1 MATNLFHLTNVVKTS
16 LNLNRTTRRVA
27 LIGLFISLAIGN
39 AWAGHGGPHYGNAQ
53 AKVST
58 NSTGKGQVYAG
69 LATTNSP
76 SWNNT
81 ESTSATYDC
90 STNNNTDSYTA
101 YFYAQVT
108 ANGYYFKGWSTSD
121 DGTIVTGSN
130 TSPWSTTLSTDGTSI
145 RYAIF
150 SAIPITATNATK
162 SETDPTAVRTW
173 TQTFTHTGG
182 DATADFSNAE
192 IVSKSGG
199 GVWTHVSTV
208 YTNSTTVTVTYTYSG
223 NRTSVKNKDG
233 NRTDVA
239 ELTLYNADKATHA
252 TSTITVNYPELTID
266 AIDSK
271 DDLSPVSSTTKYT
284 GTATFSVSNA
294 DAIEDFNW
302 SIVKAS
308 GEGTWAIEGTPTYSG
323 GTVTINYSY
332 TGNGSYAVR
341 NNSATLTL
349 SSAPGTALTTQS
361 KSTTINAN
369 YSALSISAGSAAD
382 LTPTK
387 PSTTYSGTATFPVR
401 FADGKD
407 DFETSIIGTGVGSW
421 AITSHTF
428 ARDGEDDSKGTI
440 TVNFTYTTA
449 DTYGDAAARTNSAVV
464 TLQKAGDS
472 SVKQTVTVNANLPAI
487 TFGAGDDTGV
497 YPSEVNV
504 TEQGTVTIPVQY
516 ADGLSDFT
524 TPSITGATGG
534 TFAFV
539 DFDYEANASDV
550 SQGTITVHYT
560 YTGSAVGVNTATLT
574 VSATIGASQTVTLNA
589 NILPPSDHDAS
600 VTTAGGAT
608 TEYEH
613 WADAFTAANGSDGC
627 TIKLLR
633 SVSDVNTT
641 QTITKTMTIDL
652 NGYTLSGTGA
662 TFKIGSTTYYGLFYI
677 STANKTLTIND
688 SRSGGKIKVL
698 RNIGTA
704 RLYGITAN
712 SANIILNKGTIDV
725 ENPHVYTSAT
735 ADKSVSSCPIFVTT
749 KATFTMN
756 GGELISTAGRNA
768 FGVLANGTTVD
779 ANRSVVT
786 IEGGTISAYAPV
798 YAYGIYSYGLVNV
811 NGGVI
816 NATTKA
822 LYGATGGAYAYAV
835 SMVGSANATT
845 ASNYWGTLNMTGGT
859 LNATAA
865 TSDARGVYLW
875 GSSAHIAEAVDGT
888 HSNKACSQA
897 TITGGNI
904 NVQSDTLS
912 SYGVYVTG
920 SYNSRTNEVYPT
932 SIKNCTIKA
941 KRVKGGSGTPIGVFG
956 YAAVAE
962 KTAAKYQCE
971 IEMDN
976 VTIEST
982 CDAGGNAYGVQ
993 INGGSRNIPEPAS
1006 TGVYPGN
1013 YYVQSHATIKNC
1025 DITAKSPSSSV
1036 GIYCLGLIDFSNTKV
1051 YSETTSTDNAYGVIV
1066 AASAAVQPERCFGG
1080 VFTMTSGTIEAKA
1093 ARDAAYGIQV
1103 RGSNSGYVASATD
1116 GSITNKAA
1124 GQCLVSGG
1132 TITVRAERNNSYGVY
1147 SYASHDSRTSE
1158 DVISV
1163 VRNATITSTAKNTYA
1178 YGVRAHV
1185 TADDKKTGA
1194 MLCGNLTLY
1203 NNTVT
1208 AKTEDA
1214 NEAYG
1219 VIAASNEISIT
1230 STSSGYYK
1238 GKYIGAGKITVYSGS
1253 YTAESATTGAY
1264 AACAASQRVNGT
1276 DTVRTQM
1283 IIYNGTFTAT
1293 AGTSTARAISTNGN
1307 TAVNNGT
1314 FTATAGTT
1322 TAVAVWVGTGI
1333 CAISGGSFTANATT
1347 TTAYGFRLET
1357 ATGRGII
1364 QGGTFTATS
1373 NKNTATGLSQVN
1385 ATNLEVTGGTFKGV
1399 VTGDSI
1405 FAATSDINAHGVY
1418 IESGTCVANI
1428 SNATIEAYLPS
1439 NLTNTVYGVRC
1450 AGTLTMNNCTITADT
1465 KRNIA
1470 YGLKQWNGKPATIKD
1485 CAFNVTASFA
1495 TTYGIHIDSNNTSVD
1510 VENCTFTADS
1520 RYATAYGVYLNNGIL
1535 NASGTT
1541 FDVTTHQDTI
1551 TIAGSESYTR
1561 GIWVNTGKT
1570 ANVSDCYINATVANS
1585 KGKNAWCFYNQG
1597 NLMIDGGEYIAK
1609 SGNTQGYA
1617 IYAHT
1622 NSTYTKVYGGKF
1634 KGTSTSGTAGS
1645 IFNTSTKG
1653 KTLLYGGIYNTNE
1666 NLSTFVADDYQ
1677 VTNLASTRDE
1687 YKAPNNYRYEILPND
1702 MNINYVCQIG
1712 SNKYK
1717 TLEEALQVIS
1727 SGQTVYMLENY
1738 TLPAGTYTLPSGAT
1752 LLVPYKSGSGAGAS
1766 TAIGKTASRT
1776 TDDIAGRTAF
1786 KKLTF
1791 ASGVRFTCNGIIEVS
1806 ARQKASGGANTGQVQ
1821 GPYGQIVL
1829 QEGARIDLESGAK
1842 IQAWGYITGKGEIVA
1857 KNGSEVRELFV
1868 LGDWKG
1874 GAQGYALYGDSRK
1887 MFPIT
1892 HYFYQNIEC
1901 PLYYKAG
1908 AKGYGATAIYAS
1920 SSTYKVDDVKVIG
1933 TESDFLFKMT
1943 ATDASSDQWVKKEY
1957 IPAKDSM
1964 VYTMNSGAT
1973 LSSITL
1979 SLAGN
1984 SFSSSEYVLPIAS
1997 NMEIVLHEGTSTIAE
2012 NTFFSPGSKLIV
2024 DKLGTCAISKN
2035 VYFYDSE
2042 DFTYPKDPNHTDYTS
2057 YSKLW
2062 AIGYSPSWTKNP
2074 RSLVPVDAQM
2084 FVHGKVAVAG
2094 QLYTTEHGSNI
2105 HSTVADAGTITYSTA
2120 ATTGTSTLNQHT
2132 SGSGSGFSGNAYSV
2146 AHTCT
2151 AAQLCDEDGTFH
2163 ATAGTT
2169 TSQEWVYMLYDSDD
2183 GRGEVPQWV
2192 KITKTNDCF
2201 TVINDKYFAHPS
2213 DYVEVAA
2220 NASDHAYHDAAH
2232 SEGAEGCRYFIYTNA
2247 STSSASC
2254 TWWECGAPVVISG
2267 TTYYI
2272 ANQERFDNFGTYYY
2286 YDSGTSYWKAKTTTI
2301 NWKNYDGSW
2310 LKMKNSSNQSVNAT
2324 YTMNFNNQPIW
2335 VGTPNPTRSSSDA
2348 NYYYVWTGWD
2358 TSTGNTGAA
2367 QYGLADGDLPLTNAD
2382 EITYYAHFDQK
2393 YYQYNI
2399 TFKNADGSII
2409 ESKLCNKG
2417 SLPVCSVTPTK
2428 APSVSEIFTFNNTW
2442 TPALQV
2448 VSGTAEYTANYTAS
2462 PRPYT
2467 ITFYNYDGK
2476 SVLESKEV
2484 NFGEVPEYTG
2494 STPTK
2499 PDDAMS
2505 SYTFTGWNKELVAVS
2520 GDASYIATFSSSK
2533 FIYHITFVTQY
2544 GDELGAQ
2551 DLEYGE
2557 MPTFAGTPTKEATEQ
2572 YTYTFAGWDPPFAIA
2587 TEPATYTALFSE
2599 TLRTYALTISATP
2612 AGYGSVSATSVA
2624 DVAYGST
2631 LTTDGAS
2638 LKVNGVVVC
2647 TATPASSDAQYTYT
2661 FKRWN
2666 NVPATVSGNVTNIQ
2680 AEFERSVNTYA
2691 LTIAAT
2697 PVGYGSVSTTSV
2709 ADVAYGSTLTTDGAS
2724 LKVNGVVVCTATP
2737 ASSDA
2742 QYTYTFKRWNNV
2754 PATVSGNVTNIQAEF
2769 ERTTNAYTLTW
2780 ETDGDALTGTY
2791 TNGLVP
2797 YGTTIVKP
2805 ADPTRTGYTFA
2816 GWSDGSSVVTPT
2828 TMPAANTTYTATWTC
2843 VSPTPSITSDK
2854 WDFCAGETMTLSVSG
2869 SDIAADAAYQWQK
2882 WNGSSWDNIAGETS
2896 DSYSTT
2902 MAFGK
2907 AGQYRCTVTN
2917 GSCTTPS
2924 DGVWVRVWQLHLGD
2938 DDIDFTNTGAGTGH
2952 NTTVPLSADTH
2963 YEFKLK
2969 DNTGGWF
2976 GLNSKTVETTT
2987 EAFALNG
2994 TGANVNVTAG
3004 MTGNYTFTINYS
3016 DKNNPTIAITYP
3028 TANQTAGYDIYFDKS
3043 VITDWTSESASDI
3056 YLRIGKPSHNKNNV
3070 TDSKTWSLVPGT
3082 DRFYTIKTLAY
3093 DGFEAWQIANN
3104 ASWTGEG
3111 KSIYLVNTGDSYAIT
3126 KATNFQKYAVDAS
3139 GVTIVPTTSNNTENG
3154 CNYWNVAVTEGMLTH
3169 TATITTP
3176 TNGTITIANAAQ
3188 SLSATATTAGIPHRT
3203 ILTITATPNSGYR
3216 CTSLTVNG
3224 AEFTSGNTFI
3234 LAADATIAATFEV
3247 AETGFYVDIV
3257 DVDNEHSKL
3266 TLNVAGW
3273 AAAGWPYTI
3282 NGTAYGKDADANPT
3296 NHREDDRTL
3305 IIPYT
3310 GEAGSNFTLTVTRK
3324 QGQTV
3329 SLHTY
3334 IIPREVTSNT
3344 DISTL
3349 PENQVLFVKGA
3360 TLTVDDAATM
3370 KNIYVA
3376 QDAKL
3381 EVEYGI
3387 TLTADTV
3394 FLRTTP
3400 WAAAQLDNSGTIDA
3414 QVCYTRI
3421 IKSSSQ
3427 YYQFGL
3433 PLSCTLSSVRLS
3445 DGTSVNYGSAWL
3457 LRSYSEYLRAT
3468 TGEGNN
3474 WETLDGE
3481 TIDACV
3487 GYEMFSA
3494 FDYYREFYFPVNL
3507 SGLTDK
3513 VAVSHTEGNND
3524 SHEGWNIVVSPLT
3537 RNYDNSGADPV
3548 EGLKISK
3555 LQEDGSYDQDIHT
3568 TIEAAV
3574 PFSYQAATEGYLYFD
3589 KTPLTQKLS
3598 APRRMTEQEET
3609 KETEWLHLFLSDAD
3623 GRGDKTSIFVHPTRF
3638 ADTYETGIDVA
3649 KQSFEASRA
3658 LIYSTHA
3665 YGEMAFAGVSD
3676 ELLEKGIPLTLYSPA
3691 EQKLT
3696 ISMRENR
3703 WLDRMAFVWL
3713 IDKETGART
3722 DLLMNDYRFI
3732 APQGTT
3738 TGRFFIQGQF
3748 FAPQVATDIQNTQSD
3763 DQPGNV
3769 ARKLLIDQKIYIQVN
3784 GKLYDT
3790 TGKLVIDK

>member
-1 MATNLFHLTNVVKTS
+1 MRTNFVQTFRMSANRFS
-16 LNLNRTTRRVA
+16 LNRTAMRVA
-27 LIGLFISLAIGN
+27 LISLFISLGIGS
-39 AWAGHGGPHYGNAQ
+39 AWAGHGGPHYGTAVANVA
-53 AKVST
+53 ST
-58 NSTGKGQVYAG
+58 STGKGQVYAG

-76 SWNNT
+76 SWNDT
-81 ESTSATYDC
+81 KSSSATWKC
-90 STNNNTDSYTA
+90 SDHSNTDNFTA
-101 YFYAQVT
+101 YFYARVT
-108 ANGYYFKGWSTSD
+108 ANGYYFSGWSQT
-121 DGTIVTGSN
+121 DGGSIVNGSN
-130 TSPWSTTLSTDGTSI
+130 SSPWQVPLSASSTTSPGSI
-145 RYAIF
+145 NRYANF
-150 SAIPITATNATK
+150 PAIPITATNTTK

-271 DDLSPVSSTTKYT
+271 DDLSPISSTQKYT
-284 GTATFSVSNA
+284 GTATFSVSNV

-369 YSALSISAGSAAD
+369 YSALNILSGSAAD

-387 PSTTYSGTATFPVR
+387 PSTTYSGSAMFPVR

-449 DTYGDAAARTNSAVV
+449 DTYGNAAARINSAVV
-464 TLQKAGDS
+464 TLQKNGDA
-472 SVKQTVTVNANLPAI
+472 SVKQTVSVNANLPVI

-497 YPSEVNV
+497 YPSEVGA
-504 TEQGTVTIPVQY
+504 EGAGTVTIPVQY
-516 ADGLSDFT
+516 ADGLTDFT

-539 DFDYEANASDV
+539 DFDYAAGSDV

-560 YTGSAVGVNTATLT
+560 YTGSAIGANTATLT
-574 VSATIGASQTVTLNA
+574 VATTSGASQTVTLNA
-589 NILPPSDHDAS
+589 NILPPSDNDAL
-600 VTTAGGAT
+600 VTAAGFEQ
-608 TEYEH
+608 EYEH
-613 WADAFTAANGSDGC
+613 WSDAFAKANTLTNP

-633 SVSDVNTT
+633 SVSDVNTL
-641 QTITKTMTIDL
+641 QTITKSMTIDL
-652 NGYTLSGTGA
+652 NGYTLTGTGA
-662 TFKIGSTTYYGLFYI
+662 KQTISSSNYYTLFYI
-677 STANKTLTIND
+677 GTNGVTLTIND
-688 SRSGGKIKVL
+688 TRSGGKIRSVRDLNARQYAVL
-698 RNIGTA
+698 AHNGGRIV
-704 RLYGITAN
+704 
-712 SANIILNKGTIDV
+712 LNKGLIEA
-725 ENPHVYTSAT
+725 ENTGIYDASSK
-735 ADKSVSSCPIFVTT
+735 KSVSACAVYVRA
-749 KATFTMN
+749 KCTFTMN
-756 GGELISTAGRNA
+756 GGELLATACRNA
-768 FGVLANGTTVD
+768 FGILADGNATD
-779 ANRSVVT
+779 ANRSVIT
-786 IEGGTISAYAPV
+786 IEGGTISAYGA
-798 YAYGIYSYGLVNV
+798 YAVYGIYSYGLANI
-811 NGGVI
+811 NGGTI
-816 NATTKA
+816 NAETRTTNGIA
-822 LYGATGGAYAYAV
+822 GTSVAYAV
-835 SMVGSANATT
+835 SMIGSASATT

-904 NVQSDTLS
+904 NVQCDTLS

-941 KRVKGGSGTPIGVFG
+941 KRVKGGGGTPIGVYG
-956 YAAVAE
+956 YAAVAD
-962 KTAAKYQCE
+962 KTAAMYQCE

-1006 TGVYPGN
+1006 SGVYPGN

-1036 GIYCLGLIDFSNTKV
+1036 GIYCLGLIDYSNTKV
-1051 YSETTSTDNAYGVIV
+1051 YSEATSTDNAYGVIV

-1238 GKYIGAGKITVYSGS
+1238 GKYIGAGKITVYSGT
-1253 YTAESATTGAY
+1253 YKAESATTGAY
-1264 AACAASQRVNGT
+1264 AACAASERVNGT
-1276 DTVRTQM
+1276 DTVRPQM
-1283 IIYNGTFTAT
+1283 IIYNGTFTAN
-1293 AGTSTARAISTNGN
+1293 AGTSTARALTTNGN

-1314 FTATAGTT
+1314 FTATAETS
-1322 TAVAVWVGTGI
+1322 TAIAAWAGTGI
-1333 CAISGGSFTANATT
+1333 CAIRNGSFTAYAKEN
-1347 TTAYGFRLET
+1347 TAYGLHQNGAKGKTMILGGTFMAT
-1357 ATGRGII
+1357 ADSLTAAGIRVEGANA
-1364 QGGTFTATS
+1364 QCDVTGGTFTAAVG
-1373 NKNTATGLSQVN
+1373 KNIKVAKTVNAYGIITGTATNVLNIAN
-1385 ATNLEVTGGTFKGV
+1385 ATFNVST
-1399 VTGDSI
+1399 
-1405 FAATSDINAHGVY
+1405 
-1418 IESGTCVANI
+1418 AN
-1428 SNATIEAYLPS
+1428 NMCNYA
-1439 NLTNTVYGVRC
+1439 YGVSNV
-1450 AGTLTMNNCTITADT
+1450 GTLTLNNCTFNVES
-1465 KRNIA
+1465 KRNYGYGITTTNA
-1470 YGLKQWNGKPATIKD
+1470 IDVKDCTFDVKAGFGITYGLYL
-1485 CAFNVTASFA
+1485 NVASKNF
-1495 TTYGIHIDSNNTSVD
+1495 DVSNS
-1510 VENCTFTADS
+1510 TFTVDS

-1541 FDVTTHQDTI
+1541 FDVTAHQDTI
-1551 TIAGSESYTR
+1551 TVAGTEATVR

-1570 ANVSDCYINATVANS
+1570 ANVTDCYINATVANS

-1597 NLMIDGGEYIAK
+1597 NLMIEGGEYIAK

-1622 NSTYTKVYGGKF
+1622 SSTYTKVYGGKF

-1645 IFNTSTKG
+1645 VFNTATAG

-1666 NLSTFVADDYQ
+1666 NLNTFVAEDYQ
-1677 VTNLASTRDE
+1677 VTALATTRDE

-1712 SNKYK
+1712 STKYK
-1717 TLEEALQVIS
+1717 TLEEALQVIT

-1752 LLVPYKSGSGAGAS
+1752 LFVPYKTGSGAGAT
-1766 TAIGKTASRT
+1766 TAKGT
-1776 TDDIAGRTAF
+1776 TVTRNTTSPTGRKAF

-1791 ASGVRFTCNGIIEVS
+1791 ASGVRFTCAGTIEVGGE
-1806 ARQKASGGANTGQVQ
+1806 QYSGGGSNTGCVQ
-1821 GPYGQIVL
+1821 GPYGQIVM
-1829 QEGARIDLESGAK
+1829 QEGARLDIESGAK

-1887 MFPIT
+1887 IFPIT

-1908 AKGYGATAIYAS
+1908 AKGYGATAVYAS
-1920 SSTYKVDDVKVIG
+1920 SQTYSINDVKVIG

-1964 VYTMNSGAT
+1964 VYTLNSGAT

-1979 SLAGN
+1979 SLAGR
-1984 SFSSSEYVLPIAS
+1984 SFSSSNYVLPIAS

-2286 YDSGTSYWKAKTTTI
+2286 YDSGTSYWKPKTTTI

-2335 VGTPNPTRSSSDA
+2335 TGTPNPSRTSSDA

-2358 TSTGNTGAA
+2358 TFTGNTGEA
-2367 QYGLADGDLPLTNAD
+2367 QYGLADGDLPLTDAD

-2399 TFKNADGSII
+2399 TFKNADGAVI

-2417 SLPVCSVTPTK
+2417 SLPTCSVTPTK
-2428 APSVSEIFTFNNTW
+2428 APSVSEVFEFNGTW
-2442 TPALQV
+2442 TPALQP
-2448 VSGTAEYTANYTAS
+2448 VSGVAEYTANYSSS

-2476 SVLESKEV
+2476 TILESKEV
-2484 NFGEVPEYTG
+2484 NYGDVPEYTG
-2494 STPTK
+2494 GTPTK
-2499 PDDAMS
+2499 PSDVMS
-2505 SYTFTGWNKELVAVS
+2505 SYTFAGWNKELVAVS
-2520 GDASYIATFSSSK
+2520 GEASYTAVFTSTAFTFA
-2533 FIYHITFVTQY
+2533 ITWVD
-2544 GDELGAQ
+2544 GDGNTLKTDQ
-2551 DLEYGE
+2551 VEYGQT
-2557 MPTFAGTPTKEATEQ
+2557 PVYSGSTPTKTADEC
-2572 YTYTFAGWDPPFAIA
+2572 YTYTFNSNWLPAIVTV
-2587 TEPATYTALFSE
+2587 TEPATYTAQF
-2599 TLRTYALTISATP
+2599 
-2612 AGYGSVSATSVA
+2612 
-2624 DVAYGST
+2624 
-2631 LTTDGAS
+2631 
-2638 LKVNGVVVC
+2638 
-2647 TATPASSDAQYTYT
+2647 DAAI
-2661 FKRWN
+2661 K
-2666 NVPATVSGNVTNIQ
+2666 
-2680 AEFERSVNTYA
+2680 E
-2691 LTIAAT
+2691 
-2697 PVGYGSVSTTSV
+2697 
-2709 ADVAYGSTLTTDGAS
+2709 
-2724 LKVNGVVVCTATP
+2724 
-2737 ASSDA
+2737 
-2742 QYTYTFKRWNNV
+2742 
-2754 PATVSGNVTNIQAEF
+2754 
-2769 ERTTNAYTLTW
+2769 
-2780 ETDGDALTGTY
+2780 
-2791 TNGLVP
+2791 
-2797 YGTTIVKP
+2797 
-2805 ADPTRTGYTFA
+2805 
-2816 GWSDGSSVVTPT
+2816 
-2828 TMPAANTTYTATWTC
+2828 
-2843 VSPTPSITSDK
+2843 
-2854 WDFCAGETMTLSVSG
+2854 SG
-2869 SDIAADAAYQWQK
+2869 S
-2882 WNGSSWDNIAGETS
+2882 
-2896 DSYSTT
+2896 
-2902 MAFGK
+2902 
-2907 AGQYRCTVTN
+2907 
-2917 GSCTTPS
+2917 
-2924 DGVWVRVWQLHLGD
+2924 
-2938 DDIDFTNTGAGTGH
+2938 
-2952 NTTVPLSADTH
+2952 
-2963 YEFKLK
+2963 
-2969 DNTGGWF
+2969 
-2976 GLNSKTVETTT
+2976 
-2987 EAFALNG
+2987 
-2994 TGANVNVTAG
+2994 
-3004 MTGNYTFTINYS
+3004 
-3016 DKNNPTIAITYP
+3016 
-3028 TANQTAGYDIYFDKS
+3028 
-3043 VITDWTSESASDI
+3043 
-3056 YLRIGKPSHNKNNV
+3056 
-3070 TDSKTWSLVPGT
+3070 
-3082 DRFYTIKTLAY
+3082 
-3093 DGFEAWQIANN
+3093 
-3104 ASWTGEG
+3104 
-3111 KSIYLVNTGDSYAIT
+3111 
-3126 KATNFQKYAVDAS
+3126 
-3139 GVTIVPTTSNNTENG
+3139 
-3154 CNYWNVAVTEGMLTH
+3154 
-3169 TATITTP
+3169 
-3176 TNGTITIANAAQ
+3176 
-3188 SLSATATTAGIPHRT
+3188 
-3203 ILTITATPNSGYR
+3203 
-3216 CTSLTVNG
+3216 
-3224 AEFTSGNTFI
+3224 
-3234 LAADATIAATFEV
+3234 
-3247 AETGFYVDIV
+3247 YVDIV
-3257 DVDNEHSKL
+3257 DVVNTDETEGTL
-3266 TLNVAGW
+3266 TLNVTGW
-3273 AAAGWPYTI
+3273 GSSGWPYYV
-3282 NGTAYGKDADANPT
+3282 NGEAYGQKSTSGQAKY
-3296 NHREDDRTL
+3296 REEDRTL

-3310 GEAGSNFTLTVTRK
+3310 GKPGDNFLITVRKTSVGGTIVSNH
-3324 QGQTV
+3324 
-3329 SLHTY
+3329 SY
-3334 IIPREVTSNT
+3334 IIPREVKSNT
-3344 DISTL
+3344 NISVIA
-3349 PENQVLFVKGA
+3349 EKDSVLFIKNAA
-3360 TLTVDDAATM
+3360 TLTIDASAKK
-3370 KNIYVA
+3370 KNIYVYA
-3376 QDAKL
+3376 DAKL
-3381 EVEYGI
+3381 VINENK

-3394 FLRTTP
+3394 FLRTTTTD
-3400 WAAAQLDNSGTIDA
+3400 AAEMKNLGTLSAQLY
-3414 QVCYTRI
+3414 YTRI
-3421 IKSSSQ
+3421 IKDKSQ
-3427 YYQFGL
+3427 YYLFGL
-3433 PLSCTLSSVRLS
+3433 PYDCPLSSVKLS
-3445 DGTSVNYGSAWL
+3445 DGSQVAYNSAWL
-3457 LRSYSEYLRAT
+3457 LRSYSESNRANY
-3468 TGEGNN
+3468 GSGDN
-3474 WETLDGE
+3474 WVNLAAGG
-3481 TIDACV
+3481 TIRGGV

-3494 FDYYREFYFPVNL
+3494 YGYYREFYFPVTPTNNK
-3507 SGLTDK
+3507 T
-3513 VAVSHTEGNND
+3513 VEVSYTANGTAGENHR
-3524 SHEGWNIVVSPLT
+3524 GWNIITSPLT
-3537 RNYDNSGADPV
+3537 ATCEKPV
-3548 EGLKISK
+3548 EPEGFSVCWL
-3555 LQEDGSYDQDIHT
+3555 EDGNVWGIQEQPTSIPP
-3568 TIEAAV
+3568 AK
-3574 PFSYQAATEGYLYFD
+3574 PFAYQAYEN
-3589 KTPLTQKLS
+3589 QEVLS
-3598 APRRMTEQEET
+3598 FLGANIILAPRRVPAAEEPT
-3609 KETEWLHLFLSDAD
+3609 QIQWIHLDVLDAN
-3623 GRGDKTSIFVHPTRF
+3623 RVGDQTSIYVHPTRY
-3638 ADTYETGIDVA
+3638 DQVYQGGIDVA
-3649 KQSFEASRA
+3649 KQSLTASRA
-3658 LIYSTHA
+3658 ILYSSHA
-3665 YGEMAFAGVSD
+3665 YGDMAFAGVADS
-3676 ELLEKGIPLTLYSPA
+3676 LLEQGVALTVYSPKA
-3691 EQKLT
+3691 QELMIT
-3696 ISMRENR
+3696 MRDND
-3703 WLDRMAFVWL
+3703 WLDRMENVWL
-3713 IDKETGART
+3713 VDKETNMRV
-3722 DLLMNDYRFI
+3722 DLLWSDYAFRVPEGTTRGRLFI
-3732 APQGTT
+3732 EGAFRAPQIT
-3738 TGRFFIQGQF
+3738 
-3748 FAPQVATDIQNTQSD
+3748 TDIEPTSD
-3763 DQPGNV
+3763 SSLKGREV
-3769 ARKLLIDQKIYIQVN
+3769 RKVIINDKIYIIVN
-3784 GKLYDT
+3784 GRMFDS
-3790 TGKLVIDK
+3790 TGKLVLDK